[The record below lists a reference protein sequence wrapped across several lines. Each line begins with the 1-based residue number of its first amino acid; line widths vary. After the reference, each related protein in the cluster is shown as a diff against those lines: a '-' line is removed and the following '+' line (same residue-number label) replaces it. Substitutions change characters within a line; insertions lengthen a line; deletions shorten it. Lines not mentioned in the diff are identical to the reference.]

1 MTSITQAL
9 ISSRVGDLPKDFHAT
24 VEVDGYEI
32 MIITERQV
40 AVTVTRKRSPGKLS
54 RVVVYNPSPDL
65 TIAEIYKKTREALE
79 ALVHGR

>member
-1 MTSITQAL
+1 MTIAKAL
-9 ISSRVGDLPKDFHAT
+9 ISSRVGDLPEDFHAT

-40 AVTVTRKRSPGKLS
+40 TVTVTKKRSPGKLS
-54 RVVVYNPSPDL
+54 RVVIHNPDPDL
-65 TIAEIYKKTREALE
+65 TVEEVFRRARETLE